1 METAGVIGCA
11 MSDDHPTSHVRQY
24 EKNDHNTIAGNHGL
38 MASHG
43 ASTCKVP
50 QLSAFWLQLLLWG
63 DVVDAGG
70 TTNPEDPRI
79 I

>member
-11 MSDDHPTSHVRQY
+11 MLDDHPTSRVRKY
-24 EKNDHNTIAGNHGL
+24 KRNDHDTIAVNHGL
-38 MASHG
+38 IASHG
-43 ASTCKVP
+43 ARTCKVP
-50 QLSAFWLQLLLWG
+50 QPSAFWLQLLLWG
-63 DVVDAGG
+63 GVVDAGG